1 MVAPLKQYHKNP
13 RRIKEQDF
21 KNLQQWLG
29 ELGDLSG
36 VVHDL
41 NSDEII
47 TGNQRGRVFDVGACQ
62 IEMISRLDEPDEQGT
77 VGLGFIVWQGK
88 RYNYRQVRWSPGQCE
103 KANIIA
109 NKAGGEWDMD
119 LLANEFDLG
128 DLIDWGFD
136 DFDLGMGIT
145 AKEQYAIAGEQGQAD
160 AVPEQKTFPLAIVLT
175 TTEYERWRA
184 YKERIEAKEDYT
196 AFLVLMG
203 AGGA

>member
-77 VGLGFIVWQGK
+77 VGLGYIVWQGR
-88 RYNYRQVRWSPGQCE
+88 RYSYRQVRWTPEQCE
-103 KANIIA
+103 KANIVA

-119 LLANEFDLG
+119 LLANQFELG

-145 AKEQYAIAGEQGQAD
+145 AKEQYAIAGERGLVD

-203 AGGA
+203 AGDA